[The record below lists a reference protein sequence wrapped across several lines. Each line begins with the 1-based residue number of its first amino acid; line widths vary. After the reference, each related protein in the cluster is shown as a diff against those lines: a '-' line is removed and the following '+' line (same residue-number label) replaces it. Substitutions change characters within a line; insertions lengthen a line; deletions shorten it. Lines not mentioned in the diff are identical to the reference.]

1 MSDVLISMGIN
12 LVLSAI
18 KEAVKNPKK
27 AENLKKALLKVRDSI
42 NILYPDSL

>member
-1 MSDVLISMGIN
+1 MSDFIISLGIN

-27 AENLKKALLKVRDSI
+27 AESLKKAFLKVRDAI
-42 NILYPDSL
+42 NALYPVE